1 MPNPYFSFKQFTVYH
16 HLCAMKVGIDGV
28 LLGAWADVTSAKSI
42 LDVGTGSGLIALMLA
57 QRSNAG
63 ITAIDIEPNA
73 VLQAE
78 ENVGLSPWKDRVK
91 VLEVSLQDFSV
102 PEDEKFDLIVS
113 NPPYFVNS
121 LKNPD
126 AVRLSA
132 RHVTDLTH
140 DVLLVKSLQLLKKT
154 GRICLIL
161 PVNEAESL
169 IRFSL
174 STDIRCLK
182 KVFVVPKPNAEPKR
196 MLLEFRYDN
205 VKCEI
210 SQIQIETENR
220 HEYTPEFTALA
231 KDFYLKL

>member
-1 MPNPYFSFKQFTVYH
+1 
-16 HLCAMKVGIDGV
+16 MKVGIDGV

-161 PVNEAESL
+161 PVNEA
-169 IRFSL
+169 
-174 STDIRCLK
+174 
-182 KVFVVPKPNAEPKR
+182 
-196 MLLEFRYDN
+196 
-205 VKCEI
+205 
-210 SQIQIETENR
+210 
-220 HEYTPEFTALA
+220 
-231 KDFYLKL
+231 